1 MILKSLILFIL
12 VSCGN
17 SPFLNEKDVSAEKQS
32 IKYNGIVSFEKINR
46 NVRDSRNNDISLSH
60 YKIDGLWQ
68 VGPNLEAENKLV
80 LIVTDSDGNRVDLPL
95 EFEIY
100 LWMPGMGHGSFPISI
115 KKISTGIIEL
125 SEVFFTMGGYWDLH
139 IGLKD
144 GESLIDELK
153 WPINL

>member
-1 MILKSLILFIL
+1 MILKSLILFLL

-17 SPFLNEKDVSAEKQS
+17 SPFLNEKDVSGEKQS

-46 NVRDSRNNDISLSH
+46 NARDSRNNDISLTH
-60 YKIDGLWQ
+60 YKIDGIWQ
-68 VGPNLEAENKLV
+68 VGPDLNTENRLIIV
-80 LIVTDSDGNRVDLPL
+80 LSDIEGNRVDLPL
-95 EFEIY
+95 EFNIY

-115 KKISTGIIEL
+115 NKISVGVYEL
-125 SEVFFTMGGYWDLH
+125 TEVFFTMGGYWDLH

-144 GESLIDELK
+144 GEHLIDELK